1 MYTAKNIAHY
11 ILYRCVEL
19 NRPVTVA
26 MLQNMLYDIQRDSL
40 QILDKPM
47 FNDIIEA
54 WGLFPVIPRVYFAY
68 VGAGASEIYEFKKPT
83 TEFEVEDR
91 DIIENVIESYKE
103 ANPWIFKQR
112 HDSAYNRARDK
123 GGRRP
128 IVKWEDIKMFG

>member
-19 NRPVTVA
+19 DRSVTVA

-68 VGAGASEIYEFKKPT
+68 VGAGASEIYEFKKPNV
-83 TEFEVEDR
+83 EFEAEDI
-91 DIIENVIESYKE
+91 DIIENVIESYKND
-103 ANPWIFKQR
+103 NPWIFKQR
-112 HDSAYNRARDK
+112 YNSAYNKAREK
-123 GGRRP
+123 GSKKPVIR
-128 IVKWEDIKMFG
+128 WEDIKEFG